1 VVGLGLRDASVTAQS
16 TYIIVE
22 VPGADQATFDR
33 IRDIISKTA
42 RLEFQIVDDDSNFV
56 ESLTDLPSGI
66 KRQTEYVSAGVN
78 KPQVPSSYLVAD
90 GKDARKKL
98 SEYVDSLKAANKIP
112 EDHEFLLGEAD
123 FVEGTPKKLGEKPFR
138 TYNLFGRAEVTG
150 QAIEDAYVA
159 NDPQQGGKPY
169 VAITFN
175 SQGAEQFRELTGR
188 NIKRRMAIVLDDIV
202 ASAPVIQSEIGGGH
216 CSVTLGGFRPYNEI
230 LNEAKDLVLVLK
242 AGALP
247 VPIRASNEQMIGP
260 SLGQDGVEQGVK
272 GALISFV
279 IVLLFIGIYYE
290 VGGVIADFMVMLHLL
305 FLLSAQA
312 FFEASITLPGL
323 VAMALN
329 MGIAVDANVLINERI
344 REELR
349 NGKSPRVAVE
359 QGFSRAFSSIFDS
372 QITTLIAAIV
382 LFQYGTGPI
391 KGFAVTTIFGICTSL
406 FTGVFCSRIAFDW
419 LVRGLR
425 VQRLRVG

>member
-1 VVGLGLRDASVTAQS
+1 
-16 TYIIVE
+16 
-22 VPGADQATFDR
+22 
-33 IRDIISKTA
+33 
-42 RLEFQIVDDDSNFV
+42 
-56 ESLTDLPSGI
+56 
-66 KRQTEYVSAGVN
+66 
-78 KPQVPSSYLVAD
+78 
-90 GKDARKKL
+90 
-98 SEYVDSLKAANKIP
+98 
-112 EDHEFLLGEAD
+112 
-123 FVEGTPKKLGEKPFR
+123 
-138 TYNLFGRAEVTG
+138 
-150 QAIEDAYVA
+150 
-159 NDPQQGGKPY
+159 
-169 VAITFN
+169 
-175 SQGAEQFRELTGR
+175 
-188 NIKRRMAIVLDDIV
+188 
-202 ASAPVIQSEIGGGH
+202 
-216 CSVTLGGFRPYNEI
+216 

-260 SLGQDGVEQGVK
+260 SLGRDGVEQGVK

-279 IVLLFIGIYYE
+279 IVLLFIAVYYE
-290 VGGVIADFMVMLHLL
+290 VGGVIADFMVILHLL
-305 FLLSAQA
+305 FLLAAQA

-372 QITTLIAAIV
+372 QITTLIAAVV
-382 LFQYGTGPI
+382 LFQFGTGPI